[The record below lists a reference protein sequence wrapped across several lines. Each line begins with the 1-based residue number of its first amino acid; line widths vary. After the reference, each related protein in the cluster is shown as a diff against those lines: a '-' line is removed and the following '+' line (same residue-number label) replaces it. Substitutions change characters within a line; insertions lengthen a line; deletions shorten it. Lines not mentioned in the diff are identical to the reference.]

1 MEGASLSS
9 DCPQKFV
16 NPQFPVSAGEKKSR
30 TLHTFPH
37 LHPRELLSQPGH
49 RTVMYCAE
57 RRMYRGIDALPE
69 VYGSLSSLR
78 LAQHG
83 GQGGRSEEHTSELQ
97 SQSNLVCRLLL

>member
-16 NPQFPVSAGEKKSR
+16 NPQLPLSAGEKKSR

-37 LHPRELLSQPGH
+37 LHPRELLSQPSH

-57 RRMYRGIDALPE
+57 RRMYRGIDSLSE
-69 VYGSLSSLR
+69 VYESLSSLW

-83 GQGGRSEEHTSELQ
+83 GRSGWMLPSWPRVGHTKGP
-97 SQSNLVCRLLL
+97 